1 MNRSGRPRHIW
12 VGGGPRPIRP
22 RVFLLGTVRGL
33 QRGKRG
39 GKTGVRRGSC
49 SGPRP
54 RDLGRYS
61 RSERASAPLP
71 SPVATDVR
79 RCPRPRAG
87 LPTPR
92 HAGPPLLSYAAG
104 SCSRPRPRD
113 LGRYS
118 RSGRSPALGPLP
130 CSHRRQEVGPAP
142 RRASPHSPAR
152 RAAVAQLRRRGMLTP
167 TTS

>member
-118 RSGRSPALGPLP
+118 RSGGPPPLSPSPVATDVRRWGPP
-130 CSHRRQEVGPAP
+130 QGGP
-142 RRASPHSPAR
+142 PHSSAR
-152 RAAVAQLRRRGMLTP
+152 RAAIAQLRRRVMLTP